1 MPKAETAYIQLGG
14 NTPGTA
20 DWFFRC
26 VAEEIPQWGTIQA
39 LSSCYETEPWGFNSP
54 DRFLNAVLSVQTDL
68 SPEKLMQTLLQIE
81 HKAGRTRNTDGRYE
95 SRILDLDV
103 LALGEQIVNKKSIIL
118 PHPRLHLRN
127 FVLQPFSQIAPQ
139 WVHPIFVKTTVEL
152 LAGCTDPS
160 EIKRLTN
167 QYAALAIFG
176 G

>member
-54 DRFLNAVLSVQTDL
+54 DRFLNAALSVQTDL

-103 LALGEQIVNKKSIIL
+103 LAIG
-118 PHPRLHLRN
+118 
-127 FVLQPFSQIAPQ
+127 
-139 WVHPIFVKTTVEL
+139 
-152 LAGCTDPS
+152 
-160 EIKRLTN
+160 
-167 QYAALAIFG
+167 
-176 G
+176 

>member
-26 VAEEIPQWGTIQA
+26 VSEEIPQWGTIQA

-139 WVHPIFVKTTVEL
+139 WVHPIFGKTTVEL

>member
-1 MPKAETAYIQLGG
+1 
-14 NTPGTA
+14 
-20 DWFFRC
+20 
-26 VAEEIPQWGTIQA
+26 
-39 LSSCYETEPWGFNSP
+39 
-54 DRFLNAVLSVQTDL
+54 
-68 SPEKLMQTLLQIE
+68 MQTLLQIE

-139 WVHPIFVKTTVEL
+139 WVHPIFGKTTVEL

>member
-1 MPKAETAYIQLGG
+1 MPRVETAYIQLGG
-14 NTPGTA
+14 NKPDTP

-26 VAEEIPQWGTIQA
+26 VSEEIPLLGKITA
-39 LSSCYETEPWGFNSP
+39 LSSCYETEPWGFDSP
-54 DRFLNAVLSVQTDL
+54 DRFLNAVVAVETDL
-68 SPEKLMQTLLQIE
+68 SPEQLMQTLLGIE
-81 HKAGRTRNTDGRYE
+81 KKAGRHRKSEKGYE

-103 LALGEQIVNKKSIIL
+103 LALGEQIVNKKTIIL

-127 FVLQPFSQIAPQ
+127 FVLQPFSQIAAQ
-139 WVHPIFVKTTVEL
+139 WVHPILGKTTLEL